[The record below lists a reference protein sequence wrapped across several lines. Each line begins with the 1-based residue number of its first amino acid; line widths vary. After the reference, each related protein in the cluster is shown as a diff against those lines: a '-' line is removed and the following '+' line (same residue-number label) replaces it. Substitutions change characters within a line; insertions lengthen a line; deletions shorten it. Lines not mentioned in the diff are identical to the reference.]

1 MRPQP
6 KNYYKILAISE
17 SAEETEIKKA
27 FRKLAMEFHPDHNRG
42 DPECEE
48 KFKEISEAYG
58 VLIDPAKRREY
69 DRYRAGAYSG
79 TYSNSSRFNY
89 SQQDIFESIFRNAFS
104 RDIFED
110 LNREFSQSGVRSGPG
125 FFQKILFGGG
135 AAGGLSRLLW
145 LLPGPLGRIGQVLR
159 LVQMAASSISMLNRM
174 QRSKGAE
181 GGGNPLLDS
190 IKGLFGV
197 TKTASASSSLDI
209 ELQIAI
215 PPSEARLGAKKELAY
230 KIDGE
235 GERLRI
241 SIPPGIASGRKLRIK
256 EKGYKKNGQRGDLI
270 LSIRVE

>member
-6 KNYYKILAISE
+6 KDYYKILAIPE
-17 SAEETEIKKA
+17 NAGEVEIKKA

-58 VLIDPAKRREY
+58 VLIDPTKRREY
-69 DRYRAGAYSG
+69 DRYRSGAYSG
-79 TYSNSSRFNY
+79 AYSNSSRFNY

-110 LNREFSQSGVRSGPG
+110 LNREFSQSGVRSGPS
-125 FFQKILFGGG
+125 FFQKILFGG
-135 AAGGLSRLLW
+135 ATSGLARLLW

-159 LVQMAASSISMLNRM
+159 LVQMAASSLSLLNRM
-174 QRSKGAE
+174 QKSKGVE
-181 GGGNPLLDS
+181 GGENPLLDS
-190 IKGLFGV
+190 IKGLFGA
-197 TKTASASSSLDI
+197 TKTTSAASSLDI
-209 ELQIAI
+209 ELQIAL
-215 PPSEARLGAKKELAY
+215 PQAEAQSGAKKELAY

-241 SIPPGIASGRKLRIK
+241 SIPPGVASGQKLRIK
-256 EKGYKKNGQRGDLI
+256 EKGYKKNGRRGDLI